1 MSSNLN
7 YGHVIFLKQQKVR
20 TLNSELKEHIC
31 DQYEMTNKQPYLAFY
46 QAYFGVSGI

>member
-7 YGHVIFLKQQKVR
+7 YGHVIFLKQQNVS
-20 TLNSELKEHIC
+20 TLNSELEHIC